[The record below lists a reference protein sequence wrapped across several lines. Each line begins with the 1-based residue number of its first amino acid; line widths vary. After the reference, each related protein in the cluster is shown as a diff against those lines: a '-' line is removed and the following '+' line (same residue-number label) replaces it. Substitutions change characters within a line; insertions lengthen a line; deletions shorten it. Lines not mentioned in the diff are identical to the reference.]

1 MRFRDL
7 KIGAKQAIAFG
18 IIAVTLAGANAIS
31 LKNLGDL
38 STDVEEIT
46 RSWLPRALTI
56 SELNLYV
63 TDLRQSQLQ
72 IAVTEDSLTRS
83 RELLQASELI
93 DKIDAAIDN
102 YERLRDEAVTKGL
115 YSERERASYQQ
126 FGDSWDQ
133 YLDLSFDFASLVL
146 TGRPGFGVS
155 LLNGEMRTV
164 FERLRDA
171 LHEVV
176 RINTEDPYAAAK
188 RAEEAFQRARHA
200 TITLLLLT
208 LALAVLLVLVFV
220 KLITK
225 PVKLLS
231 NAAVKVAEGDL
242 DIRIDRVSGDEIG
255 RLAHSFNR
263 MTSSLRDARA
273 KTVQQEEALRRQNL
287 DLEMTLKQLQETQQQ
302 LVMREKMASL
312 GQLVAGVAHEINNPV
327 GAVNSAADNTRR
339 AITLLRERAARLPE
353 AQTLLNDPQIHK
365 ALGALDENTA
375 ITTMASERI
384 SRIVRSLKSFARL
397 DESDFQKAHVH
408 DCLDTTLTL
417 LHHELKNRIE
427 VVRNYGDLPE
437 ILCFPNE
444 LNQVFM
450 NLFVNA
456 VQAIRDKGQIV
467 VSTSR
472 DRDSIYIK
480 ITDSGSGIQP
490 QHLPRIFDPGFTT
503 KGVGVG
509 TGLGLSISYNIIK
522 KHDGEITVDSQVGRG
537 TTFTIRLPIR
547 L

>member
-220 KLITK
+220 KLITT

-273 KTVQQEEALRRQNL
+273 KTIQQEEALRRQNL

-408 DCLDTTLTL
+408 ECLDTTLTL

-522 KHDGEITVDSQVGRG
+522 KHGGEITVDSQVGRG

>member
-220 KLITK
+220 KLITT

-273 KTVQQEEALRRQNL
+273 KTIQQEEALRRQNL

-408 DCLDTTLTL
+408 ECLDTTLTL

>member
-38 STDVEEIT
+38 SRDVEEIT
-46 RSWLPRALTI
+46 RSWLPRAITI

-72 IAVTEDSLTRS
+72 ITVTEDSLTRS
-83 RELLQASELI
+83 RELLQTSELI

-133 YLDLSFDFASLVL
+133 YLELSFDFASLVL

-208 LALAVLLVLVFV
+208 VALAVLLVLVFV

-231 NAAVKVAEGDL
+231 RAAVKVAEGDL

-255 RLAHSFNR
+255 RLAHSFNQ

-273 KTVQQEEALRRQNL
+273 KTIQQEEALRRQNL

-353 AQTLLNDPQIHK
+353 AQTLLNDAQIHK

-408 DCLDTTLTL
+408 ECLDTTLTL

-450 NLFVNA
+450 NLLVNA
-456 VQAIRDKGQIV
+456 VQAIPDKGQIV
-467 VSTSR
+467 VGTSR
-472 DRDSIYIK
+472 DRDSIYIQ
-480 ITDSGSGIQP
+480 ITDSGNGIQP

-522 KHDGEITVDSQVGRG
+522 KHNGEITVDSQVGRG

>member
-220 KLITK
+220 KLITT

-273 KTVQQEEALRRQNL
+273 KTIQQEEALRRQNL

-408 DCLDTTLTL
+408 ECLDTTLTL

-456 VQAIRDKGQIV
+456 VQAIHDKGQIV

-547 L
+547 Q

>member
-72 IAVTEDSLTRS
+72 ITVTEDSLARS

-102 YERLRDEAVTKGL
+102 YERLRNEAVTKGL

-126 FGDSWDQ
+126 FGESWDQ

-231 NAAVKVAEGDL
+231 RAAVKVAEGDL

-255 RLAHSFNR
+255 RLAHSFNQ

-339 AITLLRERAARLPE
+339 AIALLRERAARLPE

-397 DESDFQKAHVH
+397 DESDFQRAHVH
-408 DCLDTTLTL
+408 ECLDTTLTL

-472 DRDSIYIK
+472 DLDSIYIK
-480 ITDSGSGIQP
+480 ITDSGGGIQP

-522 KHDGEITVDSQVGRG
+522 KHEGEITVDSQVGRG

>member
-220 KLITK
+220 KLITT

-273 KTVQQEEALRRQNL
+273 KTIQQEEALRRQNL

-408 DCLDTTLTL
+408 ECLDTTLTL

-456 VQAIRDKGQIV
+456 VQAIHDKGQIV

-522 KHDGEITVDSQVGRG
+522 KHGGEITVDSQVGRG

>member
-220 KLITK
+220 KLITT

-273 KTVQQEEALRRQNL
+273 KTIQQEEALRRQNL

-522 KHDGEITVDSQVGRG
+522 KHGGEITVDSQVGRG

>member
-38 STDVEEIT
+38 SKDVEEIT

-72 IAVTEDSLTRS
+72 IAVTVDSLTRS
-83 RELLQASELI
+83 RELLQASDLI

-102 YERLRDEAVTKGL
+102 YERLRDQAVMTGL
-115 YSERERASYQQ
+115 YSERERAFYQQ
-126 FGDSWDQ
+126 FGESWDQ

-146 TGRPGFGVS
+146 TGRRGFGVS
-155 LLNGEMRTV
+155 LLDGEMRSV

-188 RAEEAFQRARHA
+188 RAEVAFQRARHA
-200 TITLLLLT
+200 TVTLLLLT

-225 PVKLLS
+225 PVKQLS
-231 NAAVKVAEGDL
+231 SAAVKVAEGDL
-242 DIRIDRVSGDEIG
+242 DIRIDRASGDEIG
-255 RLAHSFNR
+255 RLAHSFNQ

-287 DLEMTLKQLQETQQQ
+287 DLELTLKQLQETQQQ

-353 AQTLLNDPQIHK
+353 AQSFLNDPQIHK

-408 DCLDTTLTL
+408 ECLDTTLTL

-427 VVRNYGDLPE
+427 VVRNYGELPE

-456 VQAIRDKGQIV
+456 AQAIPDKGQIV

-490 QHLPRIFDPGFTT
+490 LHLPRIFDPGFTT

-522 KHDGEITVDSQVGRG
+522 KHGGEITVDSQVGRG